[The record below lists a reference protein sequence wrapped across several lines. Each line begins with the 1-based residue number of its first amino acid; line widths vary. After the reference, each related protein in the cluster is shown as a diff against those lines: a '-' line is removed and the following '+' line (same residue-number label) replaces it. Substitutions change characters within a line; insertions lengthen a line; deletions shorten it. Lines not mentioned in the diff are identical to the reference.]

1 MHAIV
6 SSKFST
12 KSDTLFENTRSVN
25 IFTSQPYALITVDR
39 ANPPRHID
47 LLFEEI
53 TFISRELRKYSYL
66 GALNMRESA
75 TPVTGTR

>member
-1 MHAIV
+1 MHAII

-12 KSDTLFENTRSVN
+12 RSDILFENIRLVN
-25 IFTSQPYALITVDR
+25 IFASQPYALIRIDR